1 KAPKAGAVFKNP
13 ALARVYREIAS
24 TGAAGFYKGRVAKEI
39 VGYSDR
45 QGGLFTLEDFQ
56 EHTSTWVEPVST
68 LYRGYQV
75 WELPPPGQG
84 IAALQMLNV
93 LEGYDLK
100 KLGPRSPDYWHLL
113 IEAKKLAFADRA
125 RFYADPEFGKLPT
138 AELISKP

>member
-1 KAPKAGAVFKNP
+1 AIYRYLVLAASRRAIAKGGRDVFYRGR
-13 ALARVYREIAS
+13 LAS
-24 TGAAGFYKGRVAKEI
+24 SMVA
-39 VGYSDR
+39 YSD
-45 QGGLFTLEDFQ
+45 QVGGLLALRDFEDQ
-56 EHTSTWVEPVST
+56 SSTWVDPVST
-68 LYRGYQV
+68 TYRGYEV
-75 WELPPPGQG
+75 WELPPNGQG
-84 IAALQMLNV
+84 IAALQILNV